1 MAERLTVTPFPKD
14 MKAVLEHLVEYSE
27 HKSTAIAIRK
37 CGILYAINISQRS
50 GSYPMGFDR
59 VSKMTM
65 NSIAMVV
72 ENQYSAFVLLKYEGD
87 DHNDTEEDGEV
98 SEPCVY

>member
-27 HKSTAIAIRK
+27 NKSIAIAIRK
-37 CGILYAINISQRS
+37 CGILYEIENSLRS
-50 GSYPMGFDR
+50 GGYPMGFDL
-59 VSKMTM
+59 VSSMTM

-72 ENQYSAFVLLKYEGD
+72 DDPYSAFVLLKYEED
-87 DHNDTEEDGEV
+87 DQDDTEEDGEV
-98 SEPCVY
+98 SEL

>member
-1 MAERLTVTPFPKD
+1 MAEKLTVTPFPKD

-27 HKSTAIAIRK
+27 NKDVATAIRK
-37 CGILYAINISQRS
+37 CGILCAINIVQRS
-50 GSYPMGFDR
+50 GGYPMGFDR
-59 VSKMTM
+59 VSSMAM

-72 ENQYSAFVLLKYEGD
+72 EDQYSALVLLKYEED

-98 SEPCVY
+98 SDP

>member
-27 HKSTAIAIRK
+27 HKSTTMAIRK
-37 CGILYAINISQRS
+37 CGILYAIENSLRS
-50 GSYPMGFDR
+50 GAYPMGFNR
-59 VSKMTM
+59 VSCMDV
-65 NSIAMVV
+65 NGIAMVV
-72 ENQYSAFVLLKYEGD
+72 EDPYSALVLLKYEED

-98 SEPCVY
+98 SKP